1 MKTKISSKGQIV
13 LPAELR
19 QQDRIR
25 TGQQFEVERL
35 AAGQYL
41 LKKISKQRKRGGLF
55 EWLQACPEKGWF
67 EPLPSESTDDL
78 GWKSL

>member
-41 LKKISKQRKRGGLF
+41 LKKVSKQGKRGGLF
-55 EWLQACPEKGWF
+55 EWLQACPEKDWF
-67 EPLPSESTDDL
+67 EPLTSESTDDL